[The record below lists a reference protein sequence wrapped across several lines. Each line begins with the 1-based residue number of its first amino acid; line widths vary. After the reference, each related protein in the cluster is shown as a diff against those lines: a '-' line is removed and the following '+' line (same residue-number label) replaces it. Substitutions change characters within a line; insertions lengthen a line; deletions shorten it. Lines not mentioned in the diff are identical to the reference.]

1 MPNLESS
8 MTSNKKAATSST
20 ELLRRHGTLPT
31 NLLKRTD
38 MSLLYKKRSSIVKF
52 KQIKSAINIAINNNN
67 NLKAYADTKFNNIN
81 NNNNNNEN
89 NNNNHHASKSEDRIN
104 KSVIL
109 ELNPNNEI
117 DATTTTTTYT
127 NTSQTNTTI
136 TNLLLK
142 EIDEL
147 KKQILYLKTEN
158 DILKRIN

>member
-8 MTSNKKAATSST
+8 MTSNRKAATSST

-52 KQIKSAINIAINNNN
+52 KQIKSIAINNNN

-81 NNNNNNEN
+81 NNNNNENN
-89 NNNNHHASKSEDRIN
+89 NNNNHHASKSDDRIN

-117 DATTTTTTYT
+117 DTTTTTNTYT
-127 NTSQTNTTI
+127 NTSRTNTTI

-147 KKQILYLKTEN
+147 KKQIEYLKTEN